1 MTADSPSHAPQGPE
15 LRGELAAMLAS
26 RAFSR
31 APRLR
36 AMLAHVLESAA
47 DGRTSALRETSIA
60 LDVFNCDP
68 STFDPAHDPIVRVSA
83 NRLRGV
89 IDRYY
94 RDEGAA
100 RALRIELPPGGYVPV
115 LRRAAP
121 ATLPALPRIAVLPLR
136 AIGAT
141 VDEMACD
148 GLTEDL
154 IEVLA
159 RRADVRVTARASSFR
174 YRDRPSDARRAAREL
189 GVDAVLEGEIVQ
201 SDGRL
206 RVSARLVL
214 GSDGTCL
221 WRHVFEESTDA
232 RHLLTSRL
240 VELMLRSVQ
249 REPPAGGTIVVPAA
263 DVGVRALVDRA
274 RHLRHTNS
282 PENIAHAV
290 TLLERASALA
300 PDFVDAWLQLA
311 IGRMWQLASWD
322 NREVEPAAVRT
333 PLGRALAL
341 DPSNGP
347 AIALD
352 AYLSLLAD
360 HDWSRAL
367 ALAARARELAPHD
380 TDVLQINAMVL
391 HTLARYDEAEEI
403 LALAIALDPSS
414 PRPRW
419 WQAFAV
425 LARDGD
431 FERAMAIVDEAE
443 RVIGPSPVMT
453 DRRIAVQLI
462 AGRHADAEL
471 AARAILARQPDS
483 IFAGV
488 RLAQALA
495 GQGRLAEAR
504 ALVATHVSDHLK
516 QAELLRA
523 VVEAAG
529 PDLDA
534 FFAHALRAVQR
545 HDANAALLPVEPLCA
560 RARRDPRW
568 RAIAAALHYPDAGPP
583 IAPASRAA

>member
-1 MTADSPSHAPQGPE
+1 VTTDSPSQPPQGTE
-15 LRGELAAMLAS
+15 LRDELSAMLAS

-36 AMLAHVLESAA
+36 AMLAYILESAA
-47 DGRTSALRETSIA
+47 GGRMSSLRETSIA
-60 LDVFNCDP
+60 LDVFGCDP

-83 NRLRGV
+83 NRLREV
-89 IDRYY
+89 LDRYY
-94 RDEGAA
+94 RDEGAG
-100 RALRIELPPGGYVPV
+100 RALRVELPPGGYVPV
-115 LRRAAP
+115 LRRIAP
-121 ATLPALPRIAVLPLR
+121 AMLPALPRIAVLPLR
-136 AIGAT
+136 AAGPT
-141 VDEMACD
+141 VDDVACD

-154 IEVLA
+154 IDALA

-174 YRDRPSDARRAAREL
+174 YRGRAVDALQAARQL
-189 GVDAVLEGEIVQ
+189 GVDAVLEGDVAQ
-201 SDGRL
+201 SGGRL
-206 RVSARLVL
+206 RVSVRLAL

-221 WRHVFEESTDA
+221 WRHAFEESPDA
-232 RHLLTSRL
+232 RHLLTSRM
-240 VELMLRSVQ
+240 VELMLRSVR
-249 REPPAGGTIVVPAA
+249 REPPAGGPIAVPAA

-274 RHLRHTNS
+274 RHLRHTNT

-311 IGRMWQLASWD
+311 LARMWQLASWD
-322 NREVEPAAVRT
+322 NREVEAAAVRA
-333 PLGRALAL
+333 PLARALAL
-341 DPSNGP
+341 DPAHGP
-347 AIALD
+347 AVALD

-367 ALAARARELAPHD
+367 ALATHARKLAPHD
-380 TDVLQINAMVL
+380 TDVLQVNAMVL

-403 LALAIALDPSS
+403 LTLAIALDPSS

-431 FERAMAIVDEAE
+431 GERALAMVDEAE
-443 RVIGPSPVMT
+443 RVIGASPVMA
-453 DRRIAVQLI
+453 DRRIAVQII

-483 IFAGV
+483 VFAAV

-504 ALVATHVSDHLK
+504 ALVAAHVSDRLK

-534 FFAHALRAVQR
+534 FFAHAFRAVER
-545 HDANAALLPVEPLCA
+545 RDANTALLPVEPICS

-568 RAIAAALHYPDAGPP
+568 RALAAALHYPDAGPP
-583 IAPASRAA
+583 MAPASRAA

>member
-1 MTADSPSHAPQGPE
+1 
-15 LRGELAAMLAS
+15 MLAS
-26 RAFSR
+26 RAFGR

-36 AMLAHVLESAA
+36 AMLAYILESAA
-47 DGRTSALRETSIA
+47 DGRTSGLRETSIA
-60 LDVFNCDP
+60 LDVFKCDP

-83 NRLRGV
+83 NRLREV
-89 IDRYY
+89 IDRFY
-94 RDEGAA
+94 RDEGAG
-100 RALRIELPPGGYVPV
+100 RAMRVELPPGGYVPV
-115 LRRAAP
+115 LRRIAP
-121 ATLPALPRIAVLPLR
+121 ASLPALPRIAVLPLR
-136 AIGAT
+136 AAGASI
-141 VDEMACD
+141 DETTCD
-148 GLTEDL
+148 GLAEDL
-154 IEVLA
+154 IDALA
-159 RRADVRVTARASSFR
+159 RRADVRVTARASSLG
-174 YRDRPSDARRAAREL
+174 YRGRTAGARQAAREL
-189 GVDAVLEGEIVQ
+189 GVDAVLEGEVAL

-206 RVSARLVL
+206 RVQARLVL
-214 GSDGTCL
+214 GSDGSSL
-221 WRHVFEESTDA
+221 WCHAFEESPDA

-240 VELMLRSVQ
+240 VELMLRSVR
-249 REPPAGGTIVVPAA
+249 REPPAGGTIAVPAA

-274 RHLRHTNS
+274 RHLRHTNAS
-282 PENIAHAV
+282 ENIAHAV
-290 TLLERASALA
+290 RLLERAAALA

-311 IGRMWQLASWD
+311 IARMWQLASWD
-322 NREVEPAAVRT
+322 NRDVEAAMVRE

-347 AIALD
+347 AVALD

-367 ALAARARELAPHD
+367 ALSARARELAPHD
-380 TDVLQINAMVL
+380 TDVLQVCAMVL

-419 WQAFAV
+419 WHAFAV

-431 FERAMAIVDEAE
+431 VERALAIVDEAE
-443 RVIGPSPVMT
+443 RVIGASPVMA

-462 AGRHADAEL
+462 AGRHADAEI

-483 IFAGV
+483 IIAGV

-504 ALVATHVSDHLK
+504 ALVATHVSDRLK

-534 FFAHALRAVQR
+534 FFAHALRSVQR

-568 RAIAAALHYPDAGPP
+568 RALAAALHYPDAGPP
-583 IAPASRAA
+583 VAPASRAA

>member
-1 MTADSPSHAPQGPE
+1 
-15 LRGELAAMLAS
+15 MLAS
-26 RAFSR
+26 RAFGR

-36 AMLAHVLESAA
+36 AMLAYILESAA

-60 LDVFNCDP
+60 LDVFKCDP

-83 NRLRGV
+83 NRLREV
-89 IDRYY
+89 IDRFY
-94 RDEGAA
+94 RDEGAG
-100 RALRIELPPGGYVPV
+100 RAMRVELPPGGYVPV
-115 LRRAAP
+115 LRRIAP
-121 ATLPALPRIAVLPLR
+121 ASLPALPRIAVLPLR
-136 AIGAT
+136 AAGASI
-141 VDEMACD
+141 DETTCD
-148 GLTEDL
+148 GLAEDL
-154 IEVLA
+154 IDALA
-159 RRADVRVTARASSFR
+159 RRADVRVTARASSLG
-174 YRDRPSDARRAAREL
+174 YRGRTAGARQAAREL
-189 GVDAVLEGEIVQ
+189 GVDAVLEGEVAL

-206 RVSARLVL
+206 RVQARLVL
-214 GSDGTCL
+214 GSDGSSL
-221 WRHVFEESTDA
+221 WCHAFEESPDA

-240 VELMLRSVQ
+240 VELMLRSVR
-249 REPPAGGTIVVPAA
+249 REPPAGGTIAVPAA

-274 RHLRHTNS
+274 RHLRHTNAS
-282 PENIAHAV
+282 ENIAHAV
-290 TLLERASALA
+290 RLLERAAALA

-311 IGRMWQLASWD
+311 IARMWQLASWD
-322 NREVEPAAVRT
+322 NRDVEAAMVRE

-341 DPSNGP
+341 DPSSGP
-347 AIALD
+347 AVALD

-367 ALAARARELAPHD
+367 ALSARARELAPHD
-380 TDVLQINAMVL
+380 TDVLQVCAMVL

-419 WQAFAV
+419 WHAFAV

-431 FERAMAIVDEAE
+431 VERALAIVDEAE
-443 RVIGPSPVMT
+443 RVIGASPVMA

-462 AGRHADAEL
+462 AGRHADAEI

-483 IFAGV
+483 IIAGV

-504 ALVATHVSDHLK
+504 ALVATHVSDRLK

-534 FFAHALRAVQR
+534 FFAHAFRAVER
-545 HDANAALLPVEPLCA
+545 RDANTALLPVEPICS

-568 RAIAAALHYPDAGPP
+568 RALAAALHYPDAGPP
-583 IAPASRAA
+583 MAPASRAA

>member
-1 MTADSPSHAPQGPE
+1 
-15 LRGELAAMLAS
+15 MLAS
-26 RAFSR
+26 RAFGR

-36 AMLAHVLESAA
+36 AMLAYILESAA
-47 DGRTSALRETSIA
+47 EGRTSSLRETSIA
-60 LDVFNCDP
+60 LDVFKCDP
-68 STFDPAHDPIVRVSA
+68 STFDPAHDPFVRVSA
-83 NRLRGV
+83 TRLREV
-89 IDRYY
+89 IDGYY
-94 RDEGAA
+94 REEGSS
-100 RALRIELPPGGYVPV
+100 RAMRIELPPGGYVPV
-115 LRRAAP
+115 LRRTAP
-121 ATLPALPRIAVLPLR
+121 ATLPALPRIAVLPMR
-136 AIGAT
+136 ATGTA
-141 VDEMACD
+141 VDELACE

-154 IEVLA
+154 IDVLA

-174 YRDRPSDARRAAREL
+174 YRGRTTDPRQAAREL
-189 GVDAVLEGEIVQ
+189 GVDAVLEGEVGL

-206 RVSARLVL
+206 RVDARLVL

-221 WRHVFEESTDA
+221 WRHAFEETPDA

-240 VELMLRSVQ
+240 VELMLRSVR
-249 REPPAGGTIVVPAA
+249 REPPAGGTIAVPAA

-282 PENIAHAV
+282 SENIAHAV
-290 TLLERASALA
+290 RLLERASALA

-311 IGRMWQLASWD
+311 IARMWQLASWD
-322 NREVEPAAVRT
+322 NRDVEAAMVRD
-333 PLGRALAL
+333 PLAHALAL
-341 DPSNGP
+341 DPSHGP
-347 AIALD
+347 AVALD
-352 AYLSLLAD
+352 AYLSLLAE
-360 HDWSRAL
+360 HDWDRAL
-367 ALAARARELAPHD
+367 ALSARARELAPHD
-380 TDVLQINAMVL
+380 TDVLQICAMIL
-391 HTLARYDEAEEI
+391 HALARYDEAEEI

-419 WQAFAV
+419 WHAFAV

-431 FERAMAIVDEAE
+431 AERALAIVDEAE
-443 RVIGPSPVMT
+443 RVIGASSVMA

-483 IFAGV
+483 MFAGV

-504 ALVATHVSDHLK
+504 ALVAAHVSDRLK

-583 IAPASRAA
+583 VAPATRAA